1 MWKALAF
8 LFLWTRKICC
18 YMEINNLASAIVL
31 FCFKVLLL
39 QYGLDPNV
47 RFSQKTPHILPAVMD
62 IVSQARSPADLVHV
76 HSLTL
81 ALLQYGADPNVNVP
95 PPDHITVC
103 HSQSC
108 VLKKASNHVSLFDY
122 SSYFLTMKLHV
133 T

>member
-1 MWKALAF
+1 MWKALA
-8 LFLWTRKICC
+8 LLLLWTAKICC
-18 YMEINNLASAIVL
+18 QKEVNNLALVIVL

-108 VLKKASNHVSLFDY
+108 VLKKASNHVSFWNCSLD
-122 SSYFLTMKLHV
+122 FLTMKLHF